1 MKKVFNFSL
10 RYIFYTSLL
19 ISFISGCK
27 IQFSDAMQMGQ
38 VMPGEI
44 DQTIEFTPVRGL
56 IIIPVIIK
64 GTEYRFLFDTGA
76 PSAISESIQKKYG
89 FKIVSTSDLTDA
101 QGNKQN
107 IKYVKIDTLDIQG
120 TPFINTS
127 AFVGNF
133 ENNPVLKCLNIDGII
148 GANLMRYYTWQIDLK
163 NNKLR
168 FTNQSINEICDST
181 FVKTSFHSD
190 DQYSVLV
197 DFKADEIV
205 VKNIKID
212 YGFNSWFSL
221 PGNVFDEMENRD
233 VLNNVFIKVG
243 TTTSGLFGKA
253 QKHNTK
259 IGLFNTCTLN
269 NLRLNNLEV
278 QTGKSRL
285 LGTKLL
291 QKYIVTIDWNNKLI
305 CFGDPE
311 EISFEEL
318 ATFGFSIGLSENNR
332 IFFQSIVVDGPA
344 QLAGIEPEMIIDKLN
359 DFSFEDE
366 SDFCNYVNDY
376 KAIGD
381 SVILGYYDFGGV
393 YHDTIL
399 VKEVLYS
406 N

>member
-1 MKKVFNFSL
+1 MKKALNFSL
-10 RYIFYTSLL
+10 RYILYISLL

-38 VMPGEI
+38 VISGEI

-76 PSAISESIQKKYG
+76 PSAISEAIQNKYG
-89 FKIVSTSDLTDA
+89 FKVISTSDLTDA

-107 IKYVKIDTLDIQG
+107 TKYVGIDTLGIQG
-120 TPFINTS
+120 VPFINTA

-168 FTNQSINEICDST
+168 FTNQSINEICEST
-181 FVKTSFHSD
+181 YVQSSFHTD
-190 DQYSVLV
+190 DQYSVLM
-197 DFKADEIV
+197 DFQAKEIV
-205 VKNIKID
+205 VKNIKVD
-212 YGFNSWFSL
+212 YGFNSWLSL
-221 PGNVFDEMENRD
+221 PGNIFDEMEKKD
-233 VLNNVFIKVG
+233 VFKEVFIKVG

-253 QKHNTK
+253 QNHNTK
-259 IGLFNTCTLN
+259 IGLFNACTLN
-269 NLRLNNLEV
+269 NLQLNNLEV

-291 QKYIVTIDWNNKLI
+291 QKYLVTIDWNNKSI
-305 CFGDPE
+305 CFGNPE
-311 EISFEEL
+311 EISIDEL
-318 ATFGFSIGLSENNR
+318 ATYGFSIGLSENNR

-344 QLAGIEPEMIIDKLN
+344 QLAGIEPEMIIEKLN
-359 DFSFEDE
+359 EYSFEGE
-366 SDFCNYVNDY
+366 SDFCSYVNDY
-376 KAIGD
+376 KSVSD
-381 SVILGYYDFGGV
+381 SVSIGYYDFGGV
-393 YHDTIL
+393 YHDTVL
-399 VKEVLYS
+399 VKRFLFS